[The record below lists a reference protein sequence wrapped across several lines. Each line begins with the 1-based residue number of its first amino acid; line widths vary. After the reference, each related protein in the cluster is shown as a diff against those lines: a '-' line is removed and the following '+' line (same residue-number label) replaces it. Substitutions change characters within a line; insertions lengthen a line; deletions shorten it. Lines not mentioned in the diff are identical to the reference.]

1 MKADKPVLPVT
12 ELDGKKRP
20 LITIA
25 ASFLLVVCISLVAVQ
40 GWSIYSA
47 RETQLA
53 QSAAATA
60 NMARAL
66 ADHAD
71 STIELVDIILAGVVD
86 SVQHDGI
93 THYGERLHLHLIDHV
108 GRTPSLQG
116 ITIFDAS
123 GNWALHSLREPVPV
137 LNNADRPYFIYHKT
151 HKDQL
156 AHVGAPVRS
165 RATGTWVL
173 PVSRRLEDKD
183 GNFAGVALATVHL
196 SFFRTFYDSF
206 DIGKEGNITIATD
219 SGALVMRRPYLQE
232 NIGTS
237 IAKEPMF
244 KQWRAG
250 AASES
255 GAVPLD
261 VDKVDRMYSYRPL
274 RRYPLFVA
282 VGLATD
288 ETLANWR
295 ANAYISTAW
304 VVILL
309 LILNWMGLRL
319 FRQVILRDELE
330 EQLRNAQLALV
341 TKNRSLKLLARNDG
355 LTGIANRR
363 LFDARLDAEFN
374 RATRDGTSL
383 ALVLLDVDFF
393 KKYNDHYG
401 HPAGDACL
409 QFIGQCIRT
418 GRRRAGN
425 LAARVGGEE
434 FAILL
439 PNTDLYG
446 AIVVAESVRRSIA
459 SAGREHQANPVGIV
473 TISCGV
479 HALVPARGMESKQLV
494 EAADKALYLAKSTGR
509 NRVCPDAPAVSSR
522 RERASILGN

>member
-1 MKADKPVLPVT
+1 MTD
-12 ELDGKKRP
+12 LDGKKRP
-20 LITIA
+20 LIAIA

-71 STIELVDIILAGVVD
+71 STIELVDTILASVVE

-108 GRTPSLQG
+108 SRTPSLQG
-116 ITIFDAS
+116 MYIYDAS
-123 GNWALHSLREPVPV
+123 GNWALHSLREPIPV
-137 LNNADRPYFIYHKT
+137 LNNADREYVVYHKT
-151 HKDQL
+151 HKDKL
-156 AHVGAPVRS
+156 AHVGPPIRS
-165 RATGTWVL
+165 RSTGTWVL
-173 PVSRRLEDKD
+173 PVSRRLEDKN
-183 GNFAGVALATVHL
+183 GNFIGVALATVQL

-206 DIGKEGNITIATD
+206 DIGKEGNITIALD
-219 SGALVMRRPYLQE
+219 SGALVMRRPYVQE
-232 NIGTS
+232 NIGMS
-237 IAKEPMF
+237 IAREPMF
-244 KQWRAG
+244 KQWRATP
-250 AASES
+250 ASR
-255 GAVPLD
+255 AVPVDLD
-261 VDKVDRMYSYRPL
+261 TLDRMYSYRPL

-282 VGLATD
+282 VGLSTD
-288 ETLANWR
+288 ETLANWW

-309 LILNWMGLRL
+309 LVLMWMGLRL
-319 FRQVILRDELE
+319 FRQVTLRDELE

-374 RATRDGTSL
+374 RAVRDGTSL

-459 SAGREHQANPVGIV
+459 SAGREHQANPAGIV

-479 HALVPARGMESKQLV
+479 HALVPTKGMESKQLV

-509 NRVCPDAPAVSSR
+509 NRVCPDAPAASSR
-522 RERASILGN
+522 RERASILGS

>member
-1 MKADKPVLPVT
+1 MKAEKQLSPVA

-25 ASFLLVVCISLVAVQ
+25 ASFLFVVCISLVAVQ

-53 QSAAATA
+53 QSAASTA
-60 NMARAL
+60 NMARAV

-71 STIELVDIILAGVVD
+71 STIELVDTILAGVVE

-93 THYGERLHLHLIDHV
+93 TQYGERLHLHLIDHV
-108 GRTPSLQG
+108 GRAPSLQG
-116 ITIFDAS
+116 LTIFDAN
-123 GNWALHSLREPVPV
+123 GNWALHSLRDPVPK
-137 LNNADRPYFIYHKT
+137 LNNADRAYFIYHQT
-151 HKDQL
+151 HKDKL

-165 RATGTWVL
+165 RTTDAWVL
-173 PVSRRLEDKD
+173 PVSRRLENKD
-183 GNFAGVALATVHL
+183 GSFAGVALATVQL
-196 SFFRTFYDSF
+196 RFFREFYDSF
-206 DIGKEGNITIATD
+206 EIGVHGNITIATEQ
-219 SGALVMRRPYLQE
+219 GALVMRRPYLQE
-232 NIGTS
+232 QIGTS
-237 IAKEPMF
+237 IAREPLF
-244 KQWRAG
+244 KQWRER
-250 AASES
+250 AAPASAAIAADTD
-255 GAVPLD
+255 GLA
-261 VDKVDRMYSYRPL
+261 RMYSYRNL

-282 VGLATD
+282 VGLSTD
-288 ETLANWR
+288 ETLANWW
-295 ANAYISTAW
+295 ANAYLSTAW

-309 LILNWMGLRL
+309 LILCWMGVRL
-319 FRQVILRDELE
+319 FRQVTLRDELE

-409 QFIGQCIRT
+409 QFIGTCIRT

-446 AIVVAESVRRSIA
+446 AIVVAEAVRRSIA
-459 SAGREHQANPVGIV
+459 TAGREHAANPAGIV

-479 HALVPARGMESKQLV
+479 HALVPERGMDSKQLV

-509 NRVCPDAPAVSSR
+509 NRVCPDAPAASSR
-522 RERASILGN
+522 RERASVLGD

>member
-1 MKADKPVLPVT
+1 MTD
-12 ELDGKKRP
+12 LDGKKRP
-20 LITIA
+20 LIAIA

-71 STIELVDIILAGVVD
+71 STIELVDTILASVVE

-108 GRTPSLQG
+108 SRTPSLQG
-116 ITIFDAS
+116 MTIYDAS
-123 GNWALHSLREPVPV
+123 GNWALHSLREPIPV
-137 LNNADRPYFIYHKT
+137 LNNADREYFVYHKT
-151 HKDQL
+151 HKDKL
-156 AHVGAPVRS
+156 AHVGPPIRS
-165 RATGTWVL
+165 RSTDTWVL

-183 GNFAGVALATVHL
+183 GNFIGVALATVQL

-206 DIGKEGNITIATD
+206 DIGKEGNITIALD
-219 SGALVMRRPYLQE
+219 SGALVMRRPYVQE

-244 KQWRAG
+244 KQWRATP
-250 AASES
+250 ASR
-255 GAVPLD
+255 AVPVDLD
-261 VDKVDRMYSYRPL
+261 TLDRMYSYRPL

-282 VGLATD
+282 VGLSTD
-288 ETLANWR
+288 ETLANWW

-309 LILNWMGLRL
+309 LILMWMGLRL
-319 FRQVILRDELE
+319 FRQVTLRDELE

-374 RATRDGTSL
+374 RAVRDGTSL

-409 QFIGQCIRT
+409 QFIGQCIRA

-459 SAGREHQANPVGIV
+459 SAAREHQANPAGIV

-479 HALVPARGMESKQLV
+479 HALVPTKGMESKQLV

-522 RERASILGN
+522 RERASILGS